1 MAILFVLLATHS
13 TDESPAGCIL
23 RPQDFVDLPSY
34 PECIQYHRTNI
45 QAVPSNAALC
55 NHHDLHDPWSLSIEI
70 GWSVEKMVSGAVA
83 AEGSERDNSHLILVA
98 PALFSVLI
106 LLTLAKVCVFFLS

>member
-1 MAILFVLLATHS
+1 MSILFVLLATHS

-23 RPQDFVDLPSY
+23 WTQDFVDLPSY
-34 PECIQYHRTNI
+34 PEFKTYHGTKI
-45 QAVPSNAALC
+45 QAVPSHAGLC
-55 NHHDLHDPWSLSIEI
+55 SHLDRSIEN

-83 AEGSERDNSHLILVA
+83 AEESERGNSSHFFYIQ
-98 PALFSVLI
+98 ALFPGLI